1 MALILSQL
9 LQGMYRRLGQT
20 ETFLATGGSTTTIV
34 NTLFKEKYQ
43 DDDLVGWTAFVT
55 RDSAGAS
62 AAPENE
68 YKTVTAYVESTW
80 TITLAS
86 AFSGTSAVAAG
97 DRITLANVR
106 FPIEEMIQQTN
117 LMLEDLG
124 DYTFIDT
131 SITTAANKTEYA
143 IPVAIKRNII
153 KVQIQ
158 TNTADA
164 DDNGWVTYNP
174 SEYEVVPATSGSTG
188 LLIFRDQPASG
199 YSLKVWYSGSHPNV
213 SSYSD
218 VILEYIHPTLAIT
231 GLTAYALD
239 WFNAKTAGGDEYWL
253 KKLNDARVE
262 FDIAK
267 QTHKIHKETKSNKLL
282 SIGVVSD
289 NWNVT

>member
-9 LQGMYRRLGQT
+9 LQGMYRKLGQT

-55 RDSAGAS
+55 RDAGGAS

-68 YKTVTAYVESTW
+68 YKTVTSYVESTW
-80 TITLAS
+80 TITVAS
-86 AFSGTSAVAAG
+86 AFSGTSSVASG
-97 DRITLANVR
+97 DRITLANYR
-106 FPIEEMIQQTN
+106 FPLEEMIQQAN
-117 LMLEDLG
+117 MMLEDLG
-124 DYTFIDT
+124 DFTLVDT

-143 IPVAIKRNII
+143 IPVGLKRNII

-158 TNTADA
+158 TNTTDA
-164 DDNGWVTYNP
+164 DDNGWDTYNP

-188 LLIFRDQPASG
+188 LLIFRDQPDSG
-199 YSLKVWYSGSHPNV
+199 YSLKVWYSGSHPSV

-218 VILEYIHPTLAIT
+218 VILEYIHPTLAIA

-239 WFNAKTAGGDEYWL
+239 WFNARTAGGDEYWL
-253 KKLNDARVE
+253 RKLNDARIE

-267 QTHKIHKETKSNKLL
+267 QNHKIHKETKRNKLL
-282 SIGVVSD
+282 TLGGSKS
-289 NWNVT
+289 NWNIT